1 MKLEELLNELLD
13 LANEHGGS
21 ADTNIQNVVCSPK
34 KTNNS
39 KEVTVIV
46 KIKK

>member
-21 ADTNIQNVVCSPK
+21 AETNIQNVVCNSQQTK
-34 KTNNS
+34 KST
-39 KEVTVIV
+39 EVTVIV
-46 KIKK
+46 KTKE